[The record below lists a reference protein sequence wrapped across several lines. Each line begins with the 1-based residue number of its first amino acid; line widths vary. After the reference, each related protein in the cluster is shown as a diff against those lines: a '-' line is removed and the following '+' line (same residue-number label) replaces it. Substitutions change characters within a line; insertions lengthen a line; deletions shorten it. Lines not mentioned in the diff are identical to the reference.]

1 MVRGVSYRFAKKFLM
16 LFLSICFWVLPRMAF
31 SQSGYTF
38 DFEFLMEDAGGKVL
52 YDGNGRVLVSG
63 GCFRVEI
70 PKEFLVVCDGASQWI
85 YNFSNDDVVVTH
97 SEVSEVL
104 ESLESS
110 GALAPVLENLVYLF
124 TGDSKSYKASVRKDS
139 KGNPV
144 EIVIRS
150 ADEKDLFKAQIGS
163 IRQVDNC
170 GKENFIFDLQ
180 KYPTAVVT
188 DLR

>member
-1 MVRGVSYRFAKKFLM
+1 MVRGVSYRSAEKFLV
-16 LFLSICFWVLPRMAF
+16 LFWGICFWVLPQMAF

-38 DFEFLMEDAGGKVL
+38 DFKFLMEDAGGKVF
-52 YDGNGRVLVSG
+52 YDGNGSVLVSG

-70 PKEFLVVCDGASQWI
+70 PTEFLVVCDGVSQWV

-97 SEVSEVL
+97 SEISEAL
-104 ESLESS
+104 ESLEGS
-110 GALAPVLENLVYLF
+110 GTLAPVLENLVYLF
-124 TGDSKSYKASVRKDS
+124 TGDSKSYRVSIRKDS

-144 EIVIRS
+144 EAVICS
-150 ADEKDLFKAQIGS
+150 ADERDLFKVQIGR